1 MALPHAPTLAMVVRV
16 ILHHLPLK
24 FQRSRLN
31 GPRLS
36 LLILLAI
43 IQSGVDRIGVRS
55 ARLEVMKRL
64 DTALGWSVDHVPSTS
79 AVCRALRKLK
89 PVLLETLLSVAKAE
103 VAKSYG
109 KNLLIHGHRVVAI
122 DGCRIN
128 AKRTSVLAGWLGLP
142 TQAGKR
148 KAQQPQALVV
158 VARCIVTGIVLAQEI
173 VSHSGSERDC
183 ARRLMS
189 SLSGLG
195 PLLVL
200 LDRGFPARD
209 LIGLMHELRIK
220 FIVRMC
226 GGKRTWRELRDLA
239 VGSAKDVAVPMK
251 IRSGLGRWCTTAM
264 RMILS
269 DQISS
274 GRPKSD
280 RTPERMILVTNLNG
294 RYWNTQRV
302 IAMYHRRW
310 DIETTFRED
319 KRLLGATRSR
329 STTQDGFRT
338 ELLALQIYRII
349 MALIAAQVVAD
360 ARRQRW
366 DDPRAIRCTTT
377 QLIAIAWWL
386 AEVAMV
392 NSNKCQ
398 EKLAALVAEIIR
410 DSARKR
416 PNRSFKRICKGVEGV
431 WKNKL
436 DKCYR

>member
-31 GPRLS
+31 GPRQS

-89 PVLLETLLSVAKAE
+89 PALLETLLSVAKDE
-103 VAKSYG
+103 VTKSYG
-109 KNLLIHGHRVVAI
+109 KTLLIHGHRVVAI

-142 TQAGKR
+142 KQAGKR

-220 FIVRMC
+220 FIVR
-226 GGKRTWRELRDLA
+226 
-239 VGSAKDVAVPMK
+239 
-251 IRSGLGRWCTTAM
+251 I
-264 RMILS
+264 
-269 DQISS
+269 
-274 GRPKSD
+274 
-280 RTPERMILVTNLNG
+280 NN
-294 RYWNTQRV
+294 
-302 IAMYHRRW
+302 
-310 DIETTFRED
+310 TTF
-319 KRLLGATRSR
+319 SN
-329 STTQDGFRT
+329 
-338 ELLALQIYRII
+338 
-349 MALIAAQVVAD
+349 
-360 ARRQRW
+360 
-366 DDPRAIRCTTT
+366 IR
-377 QLIAIAWWL
+377 
-386 AEVAMV
+386 
-392 NSNKCQ
+392 
-398 EKLAALVAEIIR
+398 KL
-410 DSARKR
+410 S
-416 PNRSFKRICKGVEGV
+416 
-431 WKNKL
+431 
-436 DKCYR
+436 

>member
-1 MALPHAPTLAMVVRV
+1 
-16 ILHHLPLK
+16 
-24 FQRSRLN
+24 
-31 GPRLS
+31 
-36 LLILLAI
+36 
-43 IQSGVDRIGVRS
+43 
-55 ARLEVMKRL
+55 
-64 DTALGWSVDHVPSTS
+64 
-79 AVCRALRKLK
+79 
-89 PVLLETLLSVAKAE
+89 
-103 VAKSYG
+103 
-109 KNLLIHGHRVVAI
+109 
-122 DGCRIN
+122 
-128 AKRTSVLAGWLGLP
+128 
-142 TQAGKR
+142 
-148 KAQQPQALVV
+148 
-158 VARCIVTGIVLAQEI
+158 
-173 VSHSGSERDC
+173 
-183 ARRLMS
+183 
-189 SLSGLG
+189 
-195 PLLVL
+195 
-200 LDRGFPARD
+200 
-209 LIGLMHELRIK
+209 MHELRIK

-280 RTPERMILVTNLNG
+280 RTPERMTLVTNLNG

>member
-1 MALPHAPTLAMVVRV
+1 MALPHAPTLATVVRV

-31 GPRLS
+31 GPRQS

-64 DTALGWSVDHVPSTS
+64 DAALGWSAVHIPSTS

-89 PVLLETLLSVAKAE
+89 PELLETLLSLAKVE
-103 VAKSYG
+103 VTNIYG

-142 TQAGKR
+142 KQAGKR

-173 VSHSGSERDC
+173 VKHSGSERDC

-189 SLSGLG
+189 SLSDVG

-209 LIGLMHELRIK
+209 LIGLMHELQIK

-239 VGSAKDVAVPMK
+239 VGTAKDVKVPLK
-251 IRSGLGRWCTTAM
+251 IRSGLGRWCTTEM

-269 DQISS
+269 DRISM

-280 RTPERMILVTNLNG
+280 RTPERMILVTNLTG
-294 RYWNTQRV
+294 KYWKTQRI

-310 DIETTFRED
+310 DIETSFRED

-329 STTQDGFRT
+329 ATTQNGFRN

-349 MALIAAQVVAD
+349 MALIAAQVIAD
-360 ARRQRW
+360 AKRQRW
-366 DDPRAIRCTTT
+366 DDLRAIRCTTT

-386 AEVAMV
+386 AEMAMV
-392 NSNKCQ
+392 NPQRCQ
-398 EKLAALVAEIIR
+398 EKLESLVAEIIR

-416 PNRSFKRICKGVEGV
+416 PGRSYKRICKGVEGV
-431 WKNKL
+431 WKKKL
-436 DKCYR
+436 DRCYR